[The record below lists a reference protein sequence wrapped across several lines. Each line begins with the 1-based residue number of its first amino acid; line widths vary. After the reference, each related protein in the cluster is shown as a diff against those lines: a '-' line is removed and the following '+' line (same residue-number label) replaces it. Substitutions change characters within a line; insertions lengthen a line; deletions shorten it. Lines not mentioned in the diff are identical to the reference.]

1 MTEQQG
7 ANGPNIAAL
16 AALVADPVRAQMVMT
31 LMDGRAF
38 TATELA
44 QAGGVS
50 PQTASSHL
58 AKLCDGG
65 LIGVT
70 SQGRHRYYRL
80 GNAQVAQLLET
91 LGIVATSLSGSP
103 PRPGP
108 KDAALRRAR
117 ICYDH
122 LAGEMGVR
130 LLGDMQQAGW
140 LRGDD
145 DAVALT
151 SRGERALAELRID
164 VASLRASRR
173 PLCRTCL
180 DWSERRPHLGGSV
193 GAALMQHFL
202 DAKWARRGVQS
213 RAIVFSPDGLR
224 RLEAWLR

>member
-1 MTEQQG
+1 MMERQH
-7 ANGPNIAAL
+7 AEGPNIAAL
-16 AALVADPVRAQMVMT
+16 AALVADPTRAQMMML

-44 QAGGVS
+44 RAGGVS

-58 AKLCDGG
+58 AKLSDGG
-65 LIGVT
+65 MIGVT
-70 SQGRHRYYRL
+70 RQGRHRYYRL
-80 GNAQVAQLLET
+80 GSPQVAQLLET
-91 LGIVATSLSGSP
+91 LGIVATSLNGSP

-108 KDAALRRAR
+108 QDAALRRAR

-130 LLGDMQQAGW
+130 LLGDMRQAGW
-140 LRGDD
+140 LHGDD
-145 DAVALT
+145 DAVTLT
-151 SRGERALAELRID
+151 SRGESALGDLKIN
-164 VASLRASRR
+164 VASLRAARR

-193 GAALMQHFL
+193 GAALMRHFL
-202 DAKWARRGVQS
+202 DASWARRSAQS

-224 RLEAWLR
+224 CFETWLR